1 MATTTGSQTTQNW
14 TPINLGDTEADSVVA
29 TLGQLEQQMPFLI
42 GLNRDERLRLARIG
56 DRTRAFVDEALA
68 IALDNPGLVPRSVDL
83 AQLQAQADTLGNL
96 EAIRCKVERV
106 LEKITDTESQLA
118 NDVYGVA
125 RTVYAVMKSP
135 ATVPGLTEQKSRLG
149 QRFARKASR
158 PDVST
163 TTPAKA
169 A

>member
-1 MATTTGSQTTQNW
+1 M
-14 TPINLGDTEADSVVA
+14 
-29 TLGQLEQQMPFLI
+29 
-42 GLNRDERLRLARIG
+42 
-56 DRTRAFVDEALA
+56 
-68 IALDNPGLVPRSVDL
+68 
-83 AQLQAQADTLGNL
+83 
-96 EAIRCKVERV
+96 

-135 ATVPGLTEQKSRLG
+135 ATVPGLPEQKSRLG

>member
-1 MATTTGSQTTQNW
+1 M
-14 TPINLGDTEADSVVA
+14 
-29 TLGQLEQQMPFLI
+29 
-42 GLNRDERLRLARIG
+42 
-56 DRTRAFVDEALA
+56 DEALA

-83 AQLQAQADTLGNL
+83 VQLQAQADTLGHL
-96 EAIRCKVERV
+96 EAIRCKTERV
-106 LEKITDTESQLA
+106 LEKITDTENQLA

-125 RTVYAVMKSP
+125 RTIYSVMKSP
-135 ATVPGLTEQKSRLG
+135 ATVPGLIEQKSRLKE
-149 QRFARKASR
+149 RFARKARR